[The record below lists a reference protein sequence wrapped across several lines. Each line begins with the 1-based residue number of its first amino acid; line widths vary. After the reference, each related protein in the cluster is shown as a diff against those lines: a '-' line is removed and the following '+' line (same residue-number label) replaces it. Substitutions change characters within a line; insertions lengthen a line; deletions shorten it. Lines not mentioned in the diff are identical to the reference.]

1 MRHIE
6 LRLNTLKRPKLILE
20 AARNGLAGYDPGRHL
35 PALIGRSLHRSKI
48 GQLDYLLDM
57 EETYNRLRKEKRA
70 EYSPARHIRYLI
82 AIIAEYT
89 NLKKTKD
96 QRSNALDKCVGHRSF
111 FVSHIFLKRRQN
123 LRIERRLLITGQ
135 LMGHA
140 VCRQAIGVT
149 RALFVPGLKGLI
161 VKQI

>member
-48 GQLDYLLDM
+48 GQLDCLLDM
-57 EETYNRLRKEKRA
+57 EENYNRLRKEKRA
-70 EYSPARHIRYLI
+70 EYSPARHLQYLI
-82 AIIAEYT
+82 AKIAEYT

-96 QRSNALDKCVGHRSF
+96 QRP
-111 FVSHIFLKRRQN
+111 
-123 LRIERRLLITGQ
+123 
-135 LMGHA
+135 M
-140 VCRQAIGVT
+140 
-149 RALFVPGLKGLI
+149 P
-161 VKQI
+161 